1 MISIMIAD
9 DNIEQANQLAYM
21 LTQEK
26 DLQVVNLS
34 HDGNIALKHYLDLN
48 PDVLI
53 LDLNMPGINGLTLL
67 EKISTYDTKRNVII
81 LSGSTIY
88 RAQISDIS
96 KVEMIYSK
104 PFDISKIINSIR
116 EIKPNENTIEV
127 KIDNILKE
135 LQFDSYTKG
144 TKLLKS
150 AIFISYKEPQL
161 KLDNILEKVTDINNE
176 RNVRTVHS
184 LIDKQLNSIY
194 SCKENFNIFCRKF
207 SDYYGSRPTAK
218 NFIQYVAHQL

>member
-1 MISIMIAD
+1 MITIMIAD

-26 DLQVVNLS
+26 DLKIINLS
-34 HDGNIALKHYLDLN
+34 HDGNIALKQYLDIHT
-48 PDVLI
+48 DVLI
-53 LDLNMPGINGLTLL
+53 LDLNMPGINGITLL

-88 RAQISDIS
+88 RAQISNIS

-104 PFDISKIINSIR
+104 PFDISKLINSIR

-135 LQFDSYTKG
+135 LKFDSCSKG

-150 AIFISYKEPQL
+150 AILISYKEPQL
-161 KLDNILEKVTDINNE
+161 KLDNILEKVKDINNE
-176 RNVRTVHS
+176 KNARTVHS
-184 LIDKQLNSIY
+184 IIDKYLNFIY
-194 SCKENFNIFCRKF
+194 SSKENFDIFCKKF
-207 SDYYGSRPTAK
+207 SSYYGYKPTTK
-218 NFIQYVAHQL
+218 NFIKYIAHLL

>member
-1 MISIMIAD
+1 
-9 DNIEQANQLAYM
+9 
-21 LTQEK
+21 
-26 DLQVVNLS
+26 
-34 HDGNIALKHYLDLN
+34 
-48 PDVLI
+48 
-53 LDLNMPGINGLTLL
+53 MPGINGLTLL

-96 KVEMIYSK
+96 KVEMISPK
-104 PFDISKIINSIR
+104 PFDISKVINSVR
-116 EIKPNENTIEV
+116 QIKPNENTIEV

-150 AIFISYKEPQL
+150 AILVSYKEPQL
-161 KLDNILEKVTDINNE
+161 KLENILEKVKDINNE

-194 SCKENFNIFCRKF
+194 SCTKNFSIFCKKF
-207 SDYYGSRPTAK
+207 TDYYGYRPTAK
-218 NFIQYVAHQL
+218 NFIHYIAHKL